1 MRHELHFYR
10 NISFFFPSLHVEI
23 DRIYYRMMLDSWI
36 KLARTGNARAF
47 DQLLLVLEH
56 TGRHP
61 ELASCKFHTHY
72 SSSPADIVMKK
83 LIESCASPCDI
94 EQCLTGFDVLK
105 RGKSGHT
112 IVSSNTQNILFKA
125 LYLSSSFS
133 KDPMVIYRRY
143 YILLAELMVR
153 KSTQISKIS
162 YCSIFHGL
170 LNLFHVQNDRHSFE
184 LCLSCFN
191 RMIERDNSRV
201 PSADVIL
208 LEFLFTIHS
217 H

>member
-1 MRHELHFYR
+1 M
-10 NISFFFPSLHVEI
+10 
-23 DRIYYRMMLDSWI
+23 YYRMMLDSWI

-47 DQLLLVLEH
+47 DQILLVLEH
-56 TGRHP
+56 IGRHP
-61 ELASCKFHTHY
+61 ELASCEFHAHY
-72 SSSPADIVMKK
+72 SSSFADIVMKN

-94 EQCLTGFDVLK
+94 EQCLTAFDVLK
-105 RGKSGHT
+105 RGKSGNT
-112 IVSSNTQNILFKA
+112 IVSSHTHNILFKA
-125 LYLSSSFS
+125 LYLSSLFT

-143 YILLAELMVR
+143 CILLTELMVR

-170 LNLFHVQNDRHSFE
+170 LNLFHMQNDRHSFE
-184 LCLSCFN
+184 LCLISFN
-191 RMIERDNSRV
+191 RMIERDNLRV

-208 LEFLFTIHS
+208 LEFLFAIHIHS